1 MECGVKSLRLL
12 AIGIVVSAVSARAV
26 IIRNDVP
33 DEKYR
38 VDAKAFP
45 QLADLPGV
53 GEGVLISPI
62 WVVTV
67 ARAVVGKDVQEVTIN
82 GTPRA
87 VARVVIHP
95 GYKPVHPELETGDAS
110 PLLVYE
116 SNVDDIALLQLKD
129 PVTDVLPVPLYRGNV
144 EQSEVAEIFG
154 KGQTGNGVTGEA
166 ADSPRRGDLRRAYTR
181 VEDAQGRWI
190 TLEFHPK
197 HAAQALEGMPGDGD
211 EGAPV
216 LIKLHGEWALA
227 GLVSRKV
234 AGRDVSTYMYF
245 HYGNESYATRISHY
259 AAWIDTTMLT
269 ASSDNAGEDH

>member
-1 MECGVKSLRLL
+1 MKRVRLL

-26 IIRNDVP
+26 IIRHDVP

-53 GEGVLISPI
+53 GEGVLISPV

-67 ARAVVGKDVQEVTIN
+67 ARAVAGKDVQEVTIN
-82 GTPRA
+82 GVPRA

-95 GYKPVHPELETGDAS
+95 GYKPVHPELEQGDAA

-116 SNVDDIALLQLKD
+116 SDLDDIALLQLKE
-129 PVTDVLPVPLYRGNV
+129 PVTDVLPVSLYRGNT

-154 KGQTGNGVTGEA
+154 KGQTGDGVTGEA
-166 ADSPRRGDLRRAYTR
+166 AGSPRRGELRRAYTR
-181 VEDAQGRWI
+181 VEDAEGRWI
-190 TLEFHPK
+190 TLEFHSK

-216 LIKLHGEWALA
+216 LIKSHGEWALA

-259 AAWIDTTMLT
+259 AAWIDNTMLT
-269 ASSDNAGEDH
+269 ASSENTGEGR

>member
-1 MECGVKSLRLL
+1 VKRLRLL

-26 IIRNDVP
+26 IIRHDVP

-53 GEGVLISPI
+53 GAGVLISPI

-67 ARAVVGKDVQEVTIN
+67 ARAVAGKNVQEVTIN
-82 GTPRA
+82 GVPRA

-95 GYKPVHPELETGDAS
+95 GYKPVHPELERGDAA

-116 SNVDDIALLQLKD
+116 SDLDDIALLQLKE
-129 PVTDVLPVPLYRGNV
+129 PVTDVLPVSLYRGDI

-166 ADSPRRGDLRRAYTR
+166 ADSPRRGELRRAYTR
-181 VEDAQGRWI
+181 IEDAEGRWI
-190 TLEFHPK
+190 TLEFHSK

-216 LIKLHGEWALA
+216 LIKSHGEWALA

-234 AGRDVSTYMYF
+234 AGRDLSTYMYF
-245 HYGNESYATRISHY
+245 HYGNESYAARISHY
-259 AAWIDTTMLT
+259 AEWIDNTMLT
-269 ASSDNAGEDH
+269 ASSDNSGGDR